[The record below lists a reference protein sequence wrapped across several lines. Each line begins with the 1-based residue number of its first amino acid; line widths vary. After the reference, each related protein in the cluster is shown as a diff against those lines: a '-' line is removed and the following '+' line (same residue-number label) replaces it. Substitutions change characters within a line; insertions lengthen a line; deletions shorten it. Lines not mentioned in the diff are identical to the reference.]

1 MKSRFYFVFVVFY
14 CTAIAIFTVHLRT
27 ASDRTFYRLCLVHTQ
42 RSRLKQQLGKKQL
55 QVEAMINPAAV
66 SQSLEDQ
73 EQNN

>member
-1 MKSRFYFVFVVFY
+1 
-14 CTAIAIFTVHLRT
+14 LRT

-66 SQSLEDQ
+66 SRSLDDK